1 MTLRYYG
8 LYFVRHYASK
18 TTQTFHTG
26 ESHTNMYI
34 GGIKNAVPVARKFAE
49 CIIVAVV
56 TNAIAELRYQI
67 SRDFRR
73 AGADKR
79 RQCR

>member
-1 MTLRYYG
+1 MVHTLFDIMRPKPHKR
-8 LYFVRHYASK
+8 F
-18 TTQTFHTG
+18 TQARVTKVCT
-26 ESHTNMYI
+26 
-34 GGIKNAVPVARKFAE
+34 KPVARKFAE